1 MPQTP
6 STMPFRKYI
15 PFHKQIRVDGN
26 GRTWPDVVISK
37 APRWCSVDLRDGNQA
52 LIEPMNNERKLAMW
66 NLLVRLGFKEI
77 EVGFPSASQTD
88 FDFIRLL
95 IDQDLIPEDVTIGVL
110 TQAREHLIRRTYE
123 ALKGAKSAYVHL
135 YNSTSVLQRDV
146 VFNMEKDQIIDLA
159 VEGAKLCKS
168 LEHLLEGTTLYYEYS
183 PESFTG
189 TEPEFAAQISN
200 AVAEVFQA
208 SKERPVVINL
218 PSTVE
223 MTTPNVYAD
232 SIEWM
237 CKHLGAPTNI
247 APDDGLVPGRAD
259 LSFTREHI
267 VVSLHPHN
275 DQGMGIAAAHLGI
288 QAGADRVE
296 GCIFGNGERTGNV
309 DTIALALNLFTSGV
323 DPELEIHDIKEIRRT
338 YEHCNQLA
346 ISERYPYA
354 GDLVF
359 TAFSGSHQDAIKKGL
374 QRLEERKEAGE
385 PEVWAVPYLPID
397 PRDIGASYE
406 SVIRVNSQSGK
417 GGVAYILKSKHN
429 LDLPKRLQIEFSSI
443 VQKFAEISGSEVG
456 DSSIYRLFCDEYLPS
471 TDFASEFAGDASSA
485 NLDAWGRIKVLSIS
499 NTSQDGGDSFLKV
512 KVQDKGEVLDL
523 TGIGNGPMDA
533 FISAISPL
541 ISDLAND
548 SGGVQILDYTQHA
561 MTTGQDAQAAAYV
574 ECRVGSLDLWG
585 VGIDSSTTKA
595 SLKAIVSAVNRAAR
609 RLGLGGGSH

>member
-1 MPQTP
+1 MSARFIGSPQNS
-6 STMPFRKYI
+6 STMPFRKYV
-15 PFHKQIRVDGN
+15 PFHEQIRVDGSK
-26 GRTWPDVVISK
+26 RTWPDVVISK

-66 NLLVRLGFKEI
+66 NLLLRLGFKEI

-95 IDQDLIPEDVTIGVL
+95 IEQDLIPADVTIGVL

-146 VFNMEKDQIIDLA
+146 VFEMSQEQITQLA
-159 VEGAKLCKS
+159 ASGAQLCKS
-168 LEHLLEGTTLYYEYS
+168 LEHLLEGTQLYYEYS

-200 AVAEVFQA
+200 TVAQIFEA
-208 SKERPVVINL
+208 SPEHPVIINL

-237 CKHLGAPTNI
+237 CKHLGAPTEA
-247 APDDGLVPGRAD
+247 APDDGAVPGRSD
-259 LSFTREHI
+259 LSFTRESI

-296 GCIFGNGERTGNV
+296 GCVFGNGERTGNV
-309 DTIALALNLFTSGV
+309 DTIALALNLFTNGV

-374 QRLEERKEAGE
+374 QRLEERKQRGE

-429 LDLPKRLQIEFSSI
+429 LDLPKRLQIEFSAI
-443 VQKFAEISGSEVG
+443 VQKFAEVSGSEVR
-456 DSSIYRLFCDEYLPS
+456 DESIYRLFCDEYLPS
-471 TDFASEFAGDASSA
+471 EEFGGAD
-485 NLDAWGRIKVLSIS
+485 LDAWGRIKVLGIT
-499 NTSQDGGDSFLKV
+499 NTSPGSDAGSDESLLKV
-512 KVQDKGEVLDL
+512 KVLDKGETADL
-523 TGIGNGPMDA
+523 TGIGNGPIDA

-541 ISDLAND
+541 IHDLGD
-548 SGGVQILDYTQHA
+548 VQILDYTQHA

-585 VGIDSSTTKA
+585 AGIDSSTTRA

-609 RLGLGGGSH
+609 RLGKGGGSN